1 MRRHGAIL
9 IRQTA
14 YLHTQSLAETAAALG
29 LLLGWR
35 GLTGGGGT
43 RALAGGCALPGR
55 PGGWPGH
62 GRRHRG
68 CGRRHGL
75 QRAASLEFRSL
86 IGLGPVIHAVIL
98 VALALEDR
106 PPQLPHVVVVR
117 CLQELKVPGILQV
130 CRDLGGE
137 ALAQLVDGR
146 GALDLADHGV
156 ALLEVVR
163 LQALPRQAAAQEVDQ
178 HMPQRL
184 AVVAPALLLA
194 EMRVDAHVARR
205 ACQALV
211 LAVRDVF
218 ARLGVDVLLG
228 QAKVNDVDGAVTRER
243 LAVDK
248 EVLRLDVAEDDVLR
262 VHVLEPA
269 DQLDRRHTDGFEREL
284 AGAHVKKI
292 LEGGPEEL
300 EDERIVLATLAVV
313 VDLRDAKVASQQ
325 LIEPK
330 LKVEL
335 WGAGARGLHLNG
347 DILTCVHILAKTE
360 LSKVSSADFL
370 ANLIVFTDHV
380 NALVLAIAL
389 GRAGAGCTRA
399 AGCRGSLGHD
409 EWSMIERNR
418 PGRKNVD
425 KTKSSADHVPTGPV
439 L

>member
-218 ARLGVDVLLG
+218 ARLGVDVLLR
-228 QAKVNDVDGAVTRER
+228 QAKVDDVDGAVSGDR
-243 LAVDK
+243 LAVDEK
-248 EVLRLDVAEDDVLR
+248 VLGLDVAEDDVLR
-262 VHVLEPA
+262 VHILEPC
-269 DQLDRRHTDGFEREL
+269 DQLDRRHADRLDREL
-284 AGAHVKKI
+284 AAAHIEEI
-292 LEGGPEEL
+292 LERGPEQL
-300 EDERIVLATLAVV
+300 EDERVVLAACTEIE
-313 VDLRDAKVASQQ
+313 DLRDADVASQN
-325 LIEPK
+325 LVETV
-330 LKVEL
+330 LNVEL
-335 WGAGARGLHLNG
+335 RCPSIRRLHLDGN
-347 DILTCVHILAKTE
+347 V
-360 LSKVSSADFL
+360 F
-370 ANLIVFTDHV
+370 IVVD
-380 NALVLAIAL
+380 VLA
-389 GRAGAGCTRA
+389 
-399 AGCRGSLGHD
+399 
-409 EWSMIERNR
+409 
-418 PGRKNVD
+418 
-425 KTKSSADHVPTGPV
+425 
-439 L
+439 